1 VSDND
6 DEDEGDRED
15 CVSTGDRGNDGGW
28 ILLEM
33 VGVDKWWLC
42 PFWLRVESRRATEGR
57 FHNSLIE
64 ETLRIGL
71 CVAGNSIYALENG
84 MYAAKI
90 ARTTTEK
97 II

>member
-1 VSDND
+1 MSDND
-6 DEDEGDRED
+6 NEDEDDGED
-15 CVSTGDRGNDGGW
+15 CVGTGDRGDDGGW

-42 PFWLRVESRRATEGR
+42 PFWLRVESGRATEGR

-64 ETLRIGL
+64 EKLWIRL
-71 CVAGNSIYALENG
+71 CAAGNRMYASENG
-84 MYAAKI
+84 MYVAKI
-90 ARTTTEK
+90 ARTTMEK